1 MNPTIQLKQS
11 VVYPKEHLTKRKIL
25 VFISIGVLFALMRLL
40 FTGTNDGVPYFS
52 AVWRA
57 KAHNPSREVLGDDR

>member
-11 VVYPKEHLTKRKIL
+11 VVCPKDLTKRKIL

-40 FTGTNDGVPYFS
+40 FTGTNDGVPNFS

-57 KAHNPSREVLGDDR
+57 KEHNRSREGLGDHR